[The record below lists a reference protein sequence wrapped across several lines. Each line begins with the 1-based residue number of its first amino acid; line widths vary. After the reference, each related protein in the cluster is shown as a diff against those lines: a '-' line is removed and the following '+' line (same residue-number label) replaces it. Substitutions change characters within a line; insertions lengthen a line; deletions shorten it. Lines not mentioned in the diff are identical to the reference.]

1 MNLLTTTPCSPQTFK
16 RPGAERGLAGWLR
29 MLGLAFMSA
38 AAVLGRRSRGE
49 AEPLEAVDALDD
61 AEWEDT
67 QETMIATPA
76 RPAPRDWLFW
86 SFFMFMAVAALPL
99 VGIRWSMPEGASMEC
114 AFEDAVLLALPVVIP
129 LPFLL
134 VGCAGSLAFH
144 SPSRTPPAIATFGFA
159 MLIGL
164 AAAHA
169 VLA

>member
-61 AEWEDT
+61 TEWEDT

-86 SFFMFMAVAALPL
+86 SFFMFMAVGALPL
-99 VGIRWSMPEGASMEC
+99 VGIRWSTPEGASMEC

-129 LPFLL
+129 LPLLL
-134 VGCAGSLAFH
+134 VGCAGSLALH
-144 SPSRTPPAIATFGFA
+144 SPSRTPAAFATFGVA

>member
-1 MNLLTTTPCSPQTFK
+1 MNLLTTTPCSPQTLK

-29 MLGLAFMSA
+29 MLGLAFTSA
-38 AAVLGRRSRGE
+38 VAVLGRRSRGE

-86 SFFMFMAVAALPL
+86 SFFMFMAVGALPL
-99 VGIRWSMPEGASMEC
+99 VGIRWSTPEGASMEC

-129 LPFLL
+129 LPLLL

-144 SPSRTPPAIATFGFA
+144 SPSRTPAAFATFGVA